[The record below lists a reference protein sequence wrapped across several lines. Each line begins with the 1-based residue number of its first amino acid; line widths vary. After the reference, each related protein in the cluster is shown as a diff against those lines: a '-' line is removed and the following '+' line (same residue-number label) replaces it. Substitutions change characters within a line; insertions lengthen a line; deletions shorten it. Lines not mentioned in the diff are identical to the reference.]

1 MRKLFLSEEIADE
14 EVDNIEDAIKILEES
29 EQ

>member
-14 EVDNIEDAIKILEES
+14 EVDNIEDGIKILEES